1 MWLDNMN
8 CSGSQARL
16 ADCDGSAWPTRSRPR
31 QGSRG
36 SLATACARPLG
47 RGVLTPYAGFSM
59 TGDGA
64 GHTCRIGTRWSAE
77 PAFALALE
85 ASHGEAG
92 GEIEPTTVATLR
104 AALRW

>member
-1 MWLDNMN
+1 MRWL
-8 CSGSQARL
+8 GL
-16 ADCDGSAWPTRSRPR
+16 ADPFEAEAGLQGELGYGLRP
-31 QGSRG
+31 
-36 SLATACARPLG
+36 PLG

-104 AALRW
+104 AALCR